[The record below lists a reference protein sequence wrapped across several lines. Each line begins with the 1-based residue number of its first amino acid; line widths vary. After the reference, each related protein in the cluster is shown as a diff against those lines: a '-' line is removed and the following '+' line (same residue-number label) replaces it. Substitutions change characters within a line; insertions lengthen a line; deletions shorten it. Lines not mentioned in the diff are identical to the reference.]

1 MKKSTIYSVTLL
13 MMLAGVAQAGEVSSV
28 QSATPAV
35 VGTQGQLD
43 ALNAENA
50 LLQVELKNLQLKEQ
64 IKNGGKE
71 AGSTSA
77 PILPTGSK
85 ASFYDDM
92 PDAKVV
98 LVSGEP
104 GHAIATII
112 VNGATIKAGAGK
124 LIRGLGMVKSVSL
137 DEVIIQTKK
146 TEFALPFVA
155 DTLSAPSGSPG
166 GMSIPPLPAMPSPMG
181 VR

>member
-1 MKKSTIYSVTLL
+1 MKKSIAILL
-13 MMLAGVAQAGEVSSV
+13 MSLTGTVQASGTPPV
-28 QSATPAV
+28 QSVASTT

-50 LLQVELKNLQLKEQ
+50 LLQVELKNLELKEK

-71 AGSTSA
+71 TGSTSA
-77 PILPTGSK
+77 TTSILPTGSGK
-85 ASFYDDM
+85 SSFYDDM

-104 GHAIATII
+104 GRAIATII
-112 VNGATIKAGAGK
+112 VNGATVKAGAGK
-124 LIRGLGMVKSVSL
+124 FIRGLGMVKSVSL

-155 DTLSAPSGSPG
+155 DTLSAPSGASG